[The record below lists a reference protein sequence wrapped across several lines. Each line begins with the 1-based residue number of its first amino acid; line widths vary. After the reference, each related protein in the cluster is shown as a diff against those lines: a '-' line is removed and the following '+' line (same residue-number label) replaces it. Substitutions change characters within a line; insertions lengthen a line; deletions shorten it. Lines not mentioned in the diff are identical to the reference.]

1 MSYKSF
7 SVVVY
12 KVVLL
17 RWKWSRLDE
26 DIGGYRLVTQKVPA
40 TEQDRLKGTRV
51 VSSQSWEGSY
61 Q

>member
-17 RWKWSRLDE
+17 RWKWDRLDE
-26 DIGGYRLVTQKVPA
+26 RTQQVPI
-40 TEQDRLKGTRV
+40 
-51 VSSQSWEGSY
+51 
-61 Q
+61 

>member
-17 RWKWSRLDE
+17 RWKWNRLDE
-26 DIGGYRLVTQKVPA
+26 DIGGA
-40 TEQDRLKGTRV
+40 DID
-51 VSSQSWEGSY
+51 
-61 Q
+61 